1 MNIQRFINE
10 SLTFLFRMFLSSWA
24 ELHTPLRYSDVIC
37 ACTVKWSKLRPSGSP
52 CQPRHLTTE
61 VNWPLRSVRVRSA
74 RDLKSLPYDES
85 IQNML
90 LSAAPA
96 MPRSFLLSFFLP
108 TWDFMSR
115 HSPFY
120 SPFAQFDILGSTF
133 KWHWMA
139 FGMLFLAYFL
149 SKQTSTLY
157 FRPHC
162 SEENLLL
169 SELKAVIE
177 KRNGKKFK
185 SWFI

>member
-1 MNIQRFINE
+1 MKVSHFYLECFFPHGQNCTHLCGTVTSYVHALWNDQ
-10 SLTFLFRMFLSSWA
+10 SPGLL
-24 ELHTPLRYSDVIC
+24 DCC
-37 ACTVKWSKLRPSGSP
+37 AS
-52 CQPRHLTTE
+52 QPRHLTTE
-61 VNWPLRSVRVRSA
+61 VNWPLKSVRVRSA
-74 RDLKSLPYDES
+74 RDLKSLPYGES
-85 IQNML
+85 IRNML

-96 MPRSFLLSFFLP
+96 MPRSFLLGFFLP
-108 TWDFMSR
+108 TWDFMSLRTTSR

-120 SPFAQFDILGSTF
+120 SPLAQFDILGSTF

>member
-1 MNIQRFINE
+1 
-10 SLTFLFRMFLSSWA
+10 MFLSSWA
-24 ELHTPLRYSDVIC
+24 ELHTPLWYSDIIC
-37 ACTVKWSKLRPSGSP
+37 ACTVKWSKPRPPGSLR
-52 CQPRHLTTE
+52 QPRHLTTE
-61 VNWPLRSVRVRSA
+61 VNWPLRLVRVRSA
-74 RDLKSLPYDES
+74 RDLKSLPYGES
-85 IQNML
+85 IWNML

-96 MPRSFLLSFFLP
+96 MPRSFLLGFFLP
-108 TWDFMSR
+108 TWDFMSLRTTSR

-120 SPFAQFDILGSTF
+120 SPLAQFDILGSTF

-157 FRPHC
+157 FRPHG